1 MPLLSQADLKPTVVP
16 RASQGLSD
24 LLNVLNT
31 IQRSG
36 PGALNSKLASY
47 AFFPVST
54 ILRHNTSDAIP
65 NQIMVKLLQVL
76 DMLTE
81 PWWWDCEVAVWEQCI
96 MLCGS
101 IVGGIERKGKGK
113 DRDDETKEAATRCLF
128 TLLRERTPEE
138 RAQRTGLNAGLEK
151 ERLKLF
157 VDHGKTP
164 NLVPVL
170 GQTLNALLEV
180 TATNHRPLQLVAL
193 QVAALLLKLYAPKN
207 IAPTVLPGVVS
218 AMSKVAL
225 GMNTDKGWA
234 NGEIVEAA
242 LHVMQ
247 MVILEAISDKV
258 CLAEGAIRKFDSLE
272 SLVNADPSPSSTSSS
287 TKYSTIRTPAWLF
300 GTSSQLHIALNN
312 LSSLLNHTNTKAL
325 NALVKLSAAVL
336 EATPFSLPRS
346 QPLLLSFLLSLS
358 NSSYPSVSTQAFT
371 SLTLL
376 LRPTSETRSSVL
388 QTIITI
394 IQDNLTA
401 LPLLIPTHSDSRV
414 EHLANTIYA
423 ICRLVN
429 DRPDAK
435 TRAGLGK
442 LFGPLGG
449 IEKWGGSLLSALQF
463 TIPTVTYAQADSF
476 TKLLENERITEWAFP
491 EITMKHIESHSARQA
506 LGNMLRALGKVA
518 GDGCLFS
525 VEWLISVGYQGP
537 TSRSVS
543 AFWCACRLL
552 EGAAD
557 CSLDSA
563 VELDGG
569 VKQRNP
575 RLEKFACAQARS
587 IAELWDIS
595 YDFDDDEEVQPATQP
610 TETYEQPSIE
620 YTKGLVPLT
629 EGLNVTSSSTPASS
643 KPASKQTIL
652 HRCLSLHL
660 LSITAGILQA
670 QFPPLLLHTIYPV
683 LHSIVFPSPLLQS
696 TGMAALNHITLT
708 SSYATPANLLLS
720 NFDYALDAISR
731 RLTRRW
737 LDPEATK
744 VLALLVRLV
753 GKDVVD
759 RAGDVVEECFDR
771 LDDFHGYPVIV
782 EGLMEVLREV
792 VNAIEREPEEVR
804 REGDEGL
811 QGAEKK
817 GLGGFEEWFRLRN
830 ELLEKD
836 DTDYGP
842 APRKA
847 WGPPKPDPNASPEDE
862 SEDSPAVTK
871 DVDSEPTPTPTQSLT
886 HQIVSRSLYFLTHPS
901 PSIRALI
908 LSLLSS
914 SVPVLP
920 DPSLLPFIH
929 KAWPFIINRLTDS
942 EPYVISA
949 SASLIESFALH
960 AGDFMS
966 KRIWD
971 DVWPRFQALLAKLD
985 AADAASA
992 LARRDLGGVGT
1003 ESAYTHSHRLYRAMM
1018 GTMRAA
1024 MSGKGRVRDESAW
1037 EVILAFRRFLHVHA
1051 HEELQ
1056 GCARELYVAI
1066 GRNNADAVWLGLTG
1080 TMSGEGDTGF
1090 LKQERWDVE
1099 GNVGVVM
1106 GLVDG

>member
-1 MPLLSQADLKPTVVP
+1 MDPQISFQQLKAVCVPLLSQADLKPTVVP

-537 TSRSVS
+537 TSRS
-543 AFWCACRLL
+543 
-552 EGAAD
+552 GAAD

-575 RLEKFACAQARS
+575 RLEN

-595 YDFDDDEEVQPATQP
+595 YDFDDDEE
-610 TETYEQPSIE
+610 PSIE
-620 YTKGLVPLT
+620 YTK
-629 EGLNVTSSSTPASS
+629 GLNVTSSSTPASS

-1037 EVILAFRRFLHVHA
+1037 EVILAFRRFLH
-1051 HEELQ
+1051 

-1066 GRNNADAVWLGLTG
+1066 GRNNADA
-1080 TMSGEGDTGF
+1080 GDTGF